1 MLIGIIQTSFQIRDA
16 FIRMENESVKI
27 SVLFFI
33 WNKKEAKVCEV
44 GLVKRKKIP
53 LDSSRVYLCIGLAA
67 DIGSGVSTTID

>member
-1 MLIGIIQTSFQIRDA
+1 MINKNNPGKFLNQRPLYQ
-16 FIRMENESVKI
+16 NVKI

-67 DIGSGVSTTID
+67 DIAH